1 MSENNA
7 KKKMSF
13 GEIWQK
19 FGTIGIFV
27 LLLIILAVIKPDSV
41 FNSSSVPQIL
51 KQSSV
56 NVLLALGEFFAI
68 LIAGIDLSVGS
79 VAALTGLLTA
89 KMMIVGV
96 PVPAAILAGILLGTA
111 FGFHQRYACQ
121 PYRSASVYHYTGYT
135 VDFPWCYPRIIKF
148 PFRIRFSGI
157 LYSHDER

>member
-96 PVPAAILAGILLGTA
+96 PVPAR
-111 FGFHQRYACQ
+111 FWQVFCWVQ
-121 PYRSASVYHYTGYT
+121 PLVLSTVCLSTVQVCIRLSLHWVHSRFSVVLPSYYQIPVPYT
-135 VDFPWCYPRIIKF
+135 VFRYPLQ
-148 PFRIRFSGI
+148 P
-157 LYSHDER
+157 

>member
-79 VAALTGLLTA
+79 VAALT
-89 KMMIVGV
+89 V
-96 PVPAAILAGILLGTA
+96 
-111 FGFHQRYACQ
+111 C
-121 PYRSASVYHYTGYT
+121 
-135 VDFPWCYPRIIKF
+135 
-148 PFRIRFSGI
+148 
-157 LYSHDER
+157 

>member
-1 MSENNA
+1 
-7 KKKMSF
+7 MSF

-79 VAALTGLLTA
+79 VADR
-89 KMMIVGV
+89 K
-96 PVPAAILAGILLGTA
+96 
-111 FGFHQRYACQ
+111 
-121 PYRSASVYHYTGYT
+121 SV
-135 VDFPWCYPRIIKF
+135 V
-148 PFRIRFSGI
+148 
-157 LYSHDER
+157 

>member
-96 PVPAAILAGILLGTA
+96 PVPAAIPAGYSLW
-111 FGFHQRYACQ
+111 FYQRYARQ
-121 PYRSASVYHYTGYT
+121 PYRPASVYHYTGYT